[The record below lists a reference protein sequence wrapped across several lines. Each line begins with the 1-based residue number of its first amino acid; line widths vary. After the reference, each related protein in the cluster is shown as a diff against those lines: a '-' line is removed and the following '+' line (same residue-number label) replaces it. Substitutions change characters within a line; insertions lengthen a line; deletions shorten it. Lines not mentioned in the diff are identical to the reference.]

1 MQNTQ
6 FQDPD
11 IRWKQRFNNLERAF
25 ANLESALDLPNLDIL
40 QRAGLIQFFNWT
52 FELSWK
58 TLKDLLEYQGFSGFD
73 SPRTVLKQAFAVSLI
88 QKGEVWLDCLEK
100 RNLSSHVYDEAI
112 AQQVENAIRSDYFPV
127 IKALVEKLRAAAS
140 E

>member
-6 FQDPD
+6 FQDSD
-11 IRWKQRFNNLERAF
+11 IRWKQRFTNLERAF
-25 ANLESALDLPNLDIL
+25 TNLESAVAISSLDIL
-40 QRAGLIQFFNWT
+40 QRAGMIQFFNLA

-73 SPRTVLKQAFAVSLI
+73 SPRSVLKQAFAVSLI
-88 QKGEVWLDCLEK
+88 QRGDVWLDCLEK
-100 RNLSSHVYDEAI
+100 RNPSSLVYDEAI
-112 AQQVENAIRSDYFPV
+112 AQQVENAIRNDYFPV
-127 IKALVEKLRAAAS
+127 IKALVEQLWVAAS